1 MQERNIIAGV
11 TKSVLSP
18 FIDGWQKYW
27 RKIKGYGLEVAIIQP
42 QKVIIPASLID
53 GFDENNDYTLTRLN
67 IMTDFGIQRLKDVPL
82 FEQE

>member
-1 MQERNIIAGV
+1 MQKCNIIGGV
-11 TKSVLSP
+11 TASVLLP
-18 FIDGWQKYW
+18 FIEGWQRSW

-53 GFDENNDYTLTRLN
+53 GFDENNDYTLNWLD